1 MYLKKLR
8 VLLDTSFLMLTSEVK
23 TNIFSEIEKIIQR
36 KPEFITIQSVINELK
51 RIIKKGKNKEK
62 KKAIMALKIIKSEN
76 IKIIDDTGIPG
87 DNVDEKIL
95 NLAKI
100 LSSERI
106 IIATNDR
113 ELKKSLKELSKLS
126 KKDLDKKGQ
135 MGKQYLQENLTY
147 KSLTLMLERKL
158 LETINREG

>member
-23 TNIFSEIEKIIQR
+23 TNIFNEIEKIIQR

-51 RIIKKGKNKEK
+51 RIIEKGKIKEK
-62 KKAIMALKIIKSEN
+62 KKASMALKIIKSEN
-76 IKIIDDTGIPG
+76 IKIIDDAGIPG

-100 LSSERI
+100 LSNERI

-113 ELKKSLKELSKLS
+113 ELKKHLREMGIPVILYRERDHKIW
-126 KKDLDKKGQ
+126 LDG
-135 MGKQYLQENLTY
+135 EV
-147 KSLTLMLERKL
+147 
-158 LETINREG
+158 